1 MIYCSNCLD
10 VMKTMED
17 NSIDSIFTDPPYGI
31 RFMGKKWDYDIPTIE
46 VWKEYLRVLKPG
58 GHILTACGTRT
69 QHRMAVNIEDAGFEI
84 RDLIAWVYGSGFP
97 KSLNIG
103 KQVDKLLGNRREIIG
118 KKKGQG
124 NIPNDRGKR
133 MDSYRRI

>member
-1 MIYCSNCLD
+1 
-10 VMKTMED
+10 
-17 NSIDSIFTDPPYGI
+17 
-31 RFMGKKWDYDIPTIE
+31 
-46 VWKEYLRVLKPG
+46 
-58 GHILTACGTRT
+58 
-69 QHRMAVNIEDAGFEI
+69 MAVNIEDAGFEI